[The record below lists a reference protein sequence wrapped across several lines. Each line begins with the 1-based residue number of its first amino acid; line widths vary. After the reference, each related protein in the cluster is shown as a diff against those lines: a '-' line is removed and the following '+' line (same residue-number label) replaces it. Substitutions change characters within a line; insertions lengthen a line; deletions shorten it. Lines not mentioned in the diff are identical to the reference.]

1 MDPLS
6 EAIRKRGT
14 DAYVVYANSRDA
26 DMRYLTHFT
35 TSDPFVYFRKQGE
48 EGTIIISQMEV
59 GRATREGTN
68 AVMTRAEAGLPEII
82 KKEKDPYRA
91 TAQMIAGQVGKKILV
106 PPNFPIALANALREF
121 CSVTVDKGTVLA
133 MRAKKTRP
141 EIRCMKI
148 VQSVTQIAMGHA
160 ASLLKNA
167 VVKKGILYLD
177 GKLLTSER
185 IKYTMHCVLLEYG
198 RLTVAPHWV
207 PTFEEPASRP
217 DFARLADTFRQ
228 TLRTAVER
236 QLDGGLPACFLSGG
250 TDSSTVAG
258 MISAVAGR
266 QAHTFSIGFEAEG
279 YDEMAFARIASGH
292 FKTQH
297 HEYYV
302 TPDDLVRSIP
312 AVAQHYDQPFGNSSA
327 LPAYYCAKM
336 AREAGATRVLA
347 GDGGD
352 ELFGGNTR
360 YAKQRVFGIYGQL
373 PAALRSLVLQPLLQ
387 GSPLGRLP
395 LLRKGRSYIEQARV
409 PMPDRMQTY
418 NLLERLGIR
427 EVLGDG
433 ILGHADPEAPH
444 RLQREVWALARTN
457 DEVNRMLAF
466 DWRFTLADCDLPKV
480 SGTTALA
487 GIEVGFPM
495 LDGDLVDFSC
505 ALPVNYKLKRLALR
519 WFFKE
524 ALRGFLPDEVITK
537 KKQGFGLPFGVWA
550 TRHDGLKALAVDSLH
565 SLGARGVVRPA
576 FVQALVNDRLPEHPG
591 YYGEMIWILMMLEQW
606 LRKYAP
612 DQRF

>member
-1 MDPLS
+1 MQGDDRTSPNADALARALARS
-6 EAIRKRGT
+6 AADAVALVAGWRGAFALQAA
-14 DAYVVYANSRDA
+14 DAAS
-26 DMRYLTHFT
+26 
-35 TSDPFVYFRKQGE
+35 
-48 EGTIIISQMEV
+48 
-59 GRATREGTN
+59 GRAFA
-68 AVMTRAEAGLPEII
+68 AVDRFSIRTLC
-82 KKEKDPYRA
+82 YRVA
-91 TAQMIAGQVGKKILV
+91 
-106 PPNFPIALANALREF
+106 
-121 CSVTVDKGTVLA
+121 
-133 MRAKKTRP
+133 
-141 EIRCMKI
+141 
-148 VQSVTQIAMGHA
+148 
-160 ASLLKNA
+160 
-167 VVKKGILYLD
+167 D
-177 GKLLTSER
+177 GKLHVAER
-185 IKYTMHCVLLEYG
+185 AEELAGPGTTIDPQAIYDYLYFHCIPAPRTIFQDVFRIPAGHCVLLENG

-505 ALPVNYKLKRLALR
+505 VLPVNYKLKRLALR

-550 TRHDGLKALAVDSLH
+550 TRHDGLKALAVDSLQ